1 MKKASQSQSSEV
13 ETLKNIKVTA
23 PVETR
28 KLSELYEE
36 LTVDHK
42 IGLSDEIVQKRLAL
56 YGKNALPKR
65 KKRGP
70 VATFFAQ
77 LNNGMIYVLLAAA
90 AISFG
95 INLYDSIANGAHF
108 EFIEVLVILAIVLLN
123 ATIGTIQELKA
134 DKALEALEKLSAP
147 TTVVRRNGQLVE
159 IRAEDLVIG
168 DIVILEE
175 GRTVPADLRL
185 ISAINLKAG
194 EASLTGESVPVEKD
208 AHLVFDREMPVGD
221 RRNMVYMSTPITYG
235 RGEGIVVGTGFN
247 TEIGRIASLLGNE
260 QEGQTPLQK
269 RLHDLSK
276 LLGIITIILVVFLF
290 VIALIQ
296 DATLDNVLKMF
307 MISISLAVA
316 AVPEGLPAVV
326 TIVLSLGVQRMV
338 KVNTIVRKLPSVET
352 LGAVSVICSDKT
364 GTLTQNK
371 MTVIKAY
378 TSEKI
383 GTLDQFKLEEL
394 KELASGMSLCSN
406 ASVDNGIYGDP
417 TEIALVEFANRF
429 ELRKAVLEQAN
440 PRVNELPFD
449 SVRKMM
455 STVNVIDGQ
464 ATLLTKGALDQ
475 ILKHTTHIKIDGV
488 VRDITKEDIKK
499 IHKASEVMASTA
511 LRVLAL
517 ASRPF
522 SESQIEEK
530 NLIFIGIVG
539 MVDPPRPEAAASV
552 KKLSAAG
559 ITTIMITGDHVDTA
573 FAIATEL
580 GIAQTQAQTMS
591 GEDIDKLDEA
601 GLQEAV
607 KYVRVFARV
616 SPENKVQ
623 IVKALKA
630 NGEIV
635 AMTGDGVN
643 DAPSLKA
650 ADIGI
655 AMGITGTDVAKG
667 AADMVLSDDNFVS
680 IGKAVE
686 EGRGIYANIRKT
698 VWFLLSSNFGEV
710 ISMIVAILVGLPA
723 PLAALHILWVN
734 LITDGLPAIALGA
747 DEKDPDLMKDKPRN
761 PKESLF
767 ARGGYFITLGYGTL
781 IALLSLAAFLM
792 VAMEGGATTIQ
803 GMRDYLNLND
813 GYNLV
818 RAQTHAFTVLGVSQ
832 LFHMLGMSNIRKS
845 VIHLFSPKEWL
856 VWTAFA
862 LGFLL
867 QIAVTE
873 VPFLNVAFGTEQLK
887 ITDWLILA
895 ALSTGPLIVHEIVV
909 LILFIQNKVKAKKTT

>member
-1 MKKASQSQSSEV
+1 MEQTNNQQKEGALSLEQIRV
-13 ETLKNIKVTA
+13 GA

-28 KLSELYEE
+28 KLKDLYDE
-36 LTVDHK
+36 LTVDPAQ
-42 IGLSDEIVQKRLAL
+42 GLSTQIVSKRQAQF
-56 YGKNALPKR
+56 GKNILPKR
-65 KKRGP
+65 KKRTPIG
-70 VATFFAQ
+70 TFLAQ

-90 AISFG
+90 VISFSLH
-95 INLYDSIANGAHF
+95 LYETLAHGKAF
-108 EFIEVLVILAIVLLN
+108 EFIEVIVILAVVLLN
-123 ATIGTIQELKA
+123 AIIGTVQELKA

-159 IRAEDLVIG
+159 VKAEELVVG

-194 EASLTGESVPVEKD
+194 EASLTGESVPSEKD
-208 AHLVFDREMPVGD
+208 ADLVFGQEMPIGD
-221 RRNMVYMSTPITYG
+221 RKNMVFMSTPITYG
-235 RGEGIVVGTGFN
+235 RGEGIVVGTGTH
-247 TEIGRIASLLGNE
+247 TEIGRIATLLEGEN
-260 QEGQTPLQK
+260 EGQTPLQK

-276 LLGIITIILVVFLF
+276 LLGIITIVLVVLLF
-290 VIALIQ
+290 IVALIQ
-296 DATLDNVLKMF
+296 DPTLDNILAMF
-307 MISISLAVA
+307 MTSISLAVA

-371 MTVIKAY
+371 MTVVRAFVN
-378 TSEKI
+378 EKI
-383 GTLDQFKLEEL
+383 GTLDDFNQGEL
-394 KELASGMSLCSN
+394 NELASGMSLCSN

-417 TEIALVEFANRF
+417 TEIALVEFANYF
-429 ELRKAVLEQAN
+429 DLRKDKLEKN
-440 PRVNELPFD
+440 SPRVDELPFD

-455 STVNVIDGQ
+455 STVNHIDGES
-464 ATLLTKGALDQ
+464 TLLTKGALDQ
-475 ILKHTTHIKIDGV
+475 ILKHTTKIKVDDL
-488 VRDITKEDIKK
+488 VRDMTKDDLHK
-499 IHKASEVMASTA
+499 IQKAAETMAATA

-517 ASRPF
+517 AKRPY
-522 SESQIEEK
+522 SENQIEEK
-530 NLIFIGIVG
+530 NLIFIGLVG
-539 MVDPPRPEAAASV
+539 MVDPPRPEAAGSV
-552 KKLSAAG
+552 KRLKAAG

-580 GIAQTQAQTMS
+580 GIATEQSQTMS
-591 GEDIDKLDEA
+591 GEMIDRLDMA
-601 GLQEAV
+601 GLQDAV
-607 KYVRVFARV
+607 RYVRVFARV

-686 EGRGIYANIRKT
+686 EGRGIYANIKKT

-710 ISMIVAILVGLPA
+710 ISMIVAILIGLPA

-734 LITDGLPAIALGA
+734 LITDSVPAIALGA

-767 ARGGYFITLGYGTL
+767 ARGGYFVTVGYGAL
-781 IALLSLAAFLM
+781 IALLSLTAFLI
-792 VAMEGGATTIQ
+792 VAMEGGATSIAD
-803 GMRDYLNLND
+803 MRAYLLAND
-813 GYNLV
+813 GAALMH
-818 RAQTHAFTVLGVSQ
+818 AQTYAFTVLGVSQ
-832 LFHMLGMSNIRKS
+832 LFHMLGMSNIKKS
-845 VIHLFSPKEWL
+845 FIHLFSPKEWL
-856 VWTAFA
+856 IWVAFVS
-862 LGFLL
+862 GFLL

-873 VPFLNVAFGTEQLK
+873 LNFLNVAFGTTQLHF
-887 ITDWLILA
+887 DEWLLLA
-895 ALSTGPLIVHEIVV
+895 ALSTGPLVVHELIV
-909 LILFIQNKVKAKKTT
+909 LFMWIKNKISIKKA

>member
-1 MKKASQSQSSEV
+1 MKKAKVSAVLPSQHLDN
-13 ETLKNIKVTA
+13 TPPI
-23 PVETR
+23 ETR
-28 KLSELYEE
+28 KLSELYH
-36 LTVDHK
+36 LYTVTHHH
-42 IGLSDEIVQKRLAL
+42 GLSDEIVQKRQEL
-56 YGKNALPKR
+56 YGKNVLPKR

-70 VATFFAQ
+70 LMTFLAQ

-90 AISFG
+90 AISFS
-95 INLYDSIANGAHF
+95 IHLYQTLSTGVPF
-108 EFIEVLVILAIVLLN
+108 EFIEVIVILAVVLIN
-123 ATIGTIQELKA
+123 AIIGTIQELKA
-134 DKALEALEKLSAP
+134 DKALEALEQLSAP

-159 IRAEDLVIG
+159 VRAEDLVVG

-185 ISAINLKAG
+185 ITAINLKAG

-208 AHLVFDREMPVGD
+208 ASLLFDREMPVGD

-235 RGEGIVVGTGFN
+235 RGEGIVVGTGLN
-247 TEIGRIASLLGNE
+247 TEIGRIASLLSSE
-260 QEGQTPLQK
+260 EEGQTPLQK
-269 RLHDLSK
+269 RLADLSK
-276 LLGIITIILVVFLF
+276 LLGIITIVLVVFLF
-290 VIALIQ
+290 VVALVQ
-296 DATLDNVLKMF
+296 KPTWSNVLEMF

-338 KVNTIVRKLPSVET
+338 KVHTIVRKLPSVET

-371 MTVIKAY
+371 MTVIKVY
-378 TSEKI
+378 TNEKI
-383 GTLDQFKLEEL
+383 GTLNEFEQSEL
-394 KELASGMSLCSN
+394 LTLARGMSLCSN
-406 ASVDNGIYGDP
+406 ASVDHGVYGDP
-417 TEIALVEFANRF
+417 TEIALVEFANYF
-429 ELRKAVLEQAN
+429 NLRKDDLESAS

-475 ILKHTTHIKIDGV
+475 ILKHTTHIRIHDE
-488 VRDITKEDIKK
+488 VRPITKDDRKHIA
-499 IHKASEVMASTA
+499 KAAETMAATA

-517 ASRPF
+517 AVRPF
-522 SESQIEEK
+522 EGGQIEEE

-539 MVDPPRPEAAASV
+539 MVDPPRPEAASSV
-552 KKLSAAG
+552 KRLKAAG
-559 ITTIMITGDHVDTA
+559 ITTIMITGDHIDTA
-573 FAIATEL
+573 FAIASEL
-580 GIAQTQAQTMS
+580 GIAHSQTQTMS
-591 GEDIDKLDEA
+591 GEQIDQLDLE

-607 KYVRVFARV
+607 KSVRVFARV

-686 EGRGIYANIRKT
+686 EGRGIYANIKKT

-710 ISMIVAILVGLPA
+710 ISMIVAILIGLPA

-734 LITDGLPAIALGA
+734 LITDTLPAIALGA

-767 ARGGYFITLGYGTL
+767 AHGGYFLTLGYGTL
-781 IALLSLAAFLM
+781 VALLSLTAFIIG
-792 VAMEGGATTIQ
+792 ATRGGATTIPE
-803 GMRDYLNLND
+803 MKAFLEMDSSNLR
-813 GYNLV
+813 L
-818 RAQTHAFTVLGVSQ
+818 AQTYAFTVLGVSQ
-832 LFHMLGMSNIRKS
+832 LFHMLGMSNIKKS
-845 VIHLFSPKEWL
+845 FVLLFNPKEWL
-856 VWTAFA
+856 VWTAFLA
-862 LGFLL
+862 GFIL

-873 VPFLNVAFGTEQLK
+873 LPFLNVAFNTTQLH
-887 ITDWLILA
+887 INDWLLLA
-895 ALSTGPLIVHEIVV
+895 ALSAGPLVVHEIVV
-909 LILFIQNKVKAKKTT
+909 LIMFVVKKIKAKP